1 MQIVE
6 LTEPSVEKQKED
18 IIVGIDFGTTNS
30 LIAISQ
36 NYHAEIIKMDNGKDI
51 VPSTIGKDSSGK
63 ISIGE
68 NDDIIR
74 SIKRVF
80 AKSSKEIK
88 NNTNLK
94 ILSEVF
100 SFEKEMPELLVN
112 DNKLSIPVI
121 ASEIFKYL
129 KEQAEI
135 VLSTNLEK
143 AVISVPAY
151 FDDSA
156 KGQVLL
162 AAKLAGLEVMRLIAE
177 PTAAAY
183 AYGLNKSENG
193 TYLVYDLGGGTFDTS
208 ILNMHEEILQV
219 VSVGGDNMLGGDD
232 IDLSLAEYIAKKT
245 NADITKELILKAKSV
260 KENLSYA
267 EKVDVNISGHK
278 ISISRFDYQK
288 IIFPII
294 DKTIKISKETLYN
307 AEDHNLDGI
316 ILVGGSTRIPL
327 ISKKLKDTFGVPIF
341 SEIDQDRVVAI
352 GAAMQAENLSSQS
365 GSLLIDVVPLSFGL
379 ELYGGLVEK
388 LIMRN
393 TSIPFSVTKEFTTH
407 VDNQTGM
414 KFHIVQGE
422 REKAE
427 DCRSLAHFELT
438 DILPAKSG
446 IAKIEVTF
454 SIDADGIL
462 SVTSRDK
469 LTSKVHNIDIKPS
482 YGMDEKKVNELLN
495 EAFENAQED
504 HEAKLLIESRQSA
517 NSLIDSLEK
526 AISETPDILSKK
538 DMAEIKGEIDSL
550 QKIVNL
556 NNRDNIL
563 IKIDSL
569 NKLANIFIQ
578 RHLDKGVELYLKNK
592 HVDNI

>member
-51 VPSTIGKDSSGK
+51 VPSTIGKDSNGK

-94 ILSEVF
+94 MLSEIF
-100 SFEKEMPELLVN
+100 SFEEEMPRLLIN
-112 DNKLSIPVI
+112 GKKLSIPLV

-129 KEQAEI
+129 KEQAETS
-135 VLSTNLEK
+135 LSINLEK

-162 AAKLAGLEVMRLIAE
+162 AAKLAGFEVMRLIAE

-193 TYLVYDLGGGTFDTS
+193 TYLVYDFGGGTFDTS

-232 IDLSLAEYIAKKT
+232 IDLSLAEYIAKKI
-245 NADITKELILKAKSV
+245 NADITKELILKAKST
-260 KENLSYA
+260 KENLSHA
-267 EKVDVNISGHK
+267 EKIDVNIGGHK
-278 ISISRFDYQK
+278 ISISRVDYQK
-288 IIFPII
+288 IISPII

-307 AEDHNLDGI
+307 AEDHSLDGI

-327 ISKKLKDTFGVPIF
+327 ISKKLKETFGVPIF

-438 DILPAKSG
+438 DIPPMKFG
-446 IAKIEVTF
+446 MAKIEVIF
-454 SIDADGIL
+454 SIDVDGIL
-462 SVTSRDK
+462 SVTARDK
-469 LTSKVHNIDIKPS
+469 LTSKAHNIDIKPS

-517 NSLIDSLEK
+517 NNLIDSLEK

-538 DMAEIKGEIDSL
+538 DMAEIKGEINSL

-578 RHLDKGVELYLKNK
+578 KHLDKGVELYLKNK
-592 HVDNI
+592 HIDNI